1 MKTTTLCLTAALI
14 LFAVGCGNNNNS
26 PNAINGSWTAA
37 LSNTGGSQAFS
48 FTTNLSSTSGTGVTV
63 TNLSFTT
70 QSPCFSG
77 GQTASGAFTLSG
89 TLNGVTSGGYQM
101 TIQSSNPTGNTL
113 TLTGTLNNNTI
124 NGAWTLTGSSG
135 CTGTGSFVMNKG

>member
-1 MKTTTLCLTAALI
+1 MKPMVFCLTAALI
-14 LFAVGCGNNNNS
+14 LFSAACGSNS
-26 PNAINGSWTAA
+26 SKSAINGTWTAA
-37 LSNTGGSQAFS
+37 LTNTGGSQAFN

-70 QSPCFSG
+70 QSPCFAG
-77 GQTASGAFTLSG
+77 GETASGAFTLSG

-135 CTGTGSFVMNKG
+135 CTGTGSFTMNKG

>member
-1 MKTTTLCLTAALI
+1 MKPTIFCLTAALI
-14 LFAVGCGNNNNS
+14 LFAVGCGNNSN
-26 PNAINGSWTAA
+26 PNAINGTWTAA
-37 LSNTGGSQAFS
+37 LTNTAGNQVFN

-77 GQTASGAFTLSG
+77 GETASGAFTLSG

-124 NGAWTLTGSSG
+124 SGAWTLTGSTSG
-135 CTGTGSFVMNKG
+135 CTGTGSFTMNKG